1 MSFSAPPHDEM
12 AELRR
17 WSSLVIVHSWKN
29 QTSLFVRKMALRRL
43 TKSYIF
49 VSSTYISKMSFRAR
63 LHNKSAE
70 SRRWLSSIWCNLGK
84 IKYRCFREERRFAA
98 PCCQKSYRKWNIY
111 QRWARENAPG
121 GRYERAKWRG
131 QLETSQLILII
142 TWHKPNW
149 RGANCIESSFSNLT
163 KNIRPPGLKRTL
175 RSMVTIRTVFVFVHI
190 LIRFWP
196 RLLCFSGSRCVMC
209 DL

>member
-142 TWHKPNW
+142 TWHKFQPIVI
-149 RGANCIESSFSNLT
+149 GEGLQSQEKESYCLT
-163 KNIRPPGLKRTL
+163 GKAWL
-175 RSMVTIRTVFVFVHI
+175 
-190 LIRFWP
+190 P
-196 RLLCFSGSRCVMC
+196 RAGRWLSQQLSARVVG
-209 DL
+209 